1 MTGLGFPGGSDG
13 KESTCAVGLIPG
25 LGRSPGEGHGDPLQ
39 CSCLENPD
47 GRRSRRATAHGVA
60 ESDMTERLS
69 VAWLIYHVVFIS
81 IVQQNDS
88 VTHIYIHIHSFSLWF
103 TQDIEYS
110 SLCYTIGSY
119 SLFILY
125 MVACIW

>member
-1 MTGLGFPGGSDG
+1 MADLGS
-13 KESTCAVGLIPG
+13 IPG

-47 GRRSRRATAHGVA
+47 GQRSRRATAHGVA
-60 ESDMTERLS
+60 ESDTTERLS
-69 VAWLIYHVVFIS
+69 VAWLTYHVVFIS